1 MHYYFVLSMN
11 NTIDYSLLCG
21 LQNIGNTCYMNSVIQ
36 ILVHNKTL
44 QQYFVT
50 QKFKD
55 DLINNISTKLRS
67 QNKDPNNLELLGNDV
82 NMTITCQLYKLIS
95 GMANEQIIAP
105 QTFKK
110 FISAKNETFNGF
122 SQNDGHELLIFILDS
137 IHEDTKC
144 IIEVCVPSFPK
155 EFHVV
160 EQIKKQCIQNIN
172 ATNDINE
179 KLRIINS
186 YNRFETNHQKE
197 VAIHSGVSYWAS
209 FIEKNF
215 SIISHHFM
223 GVYHSDITC
232 SNCDSHSHTFDVF
245 TTVSLEIPEHEN
257 TTLYDCLNKFT
268 TSESLTDTYNCVKC
282 NSKTSCT
289 KKMTFWNVPDVLIF
303 HLKRFKMT
311 TNNSN
316 NHVVMQK
323 ICSNVDYPFS
333 LDIEN
338 YISVYN
344 AKPFKYNLSAVI
356 HHYGQCNGGHYIS
369 YSKMDNGLWV
379 QFNDANVSI
388 VYNVDE
394 QIITDSSYVL
404 MYTKN

>member
-137 IHEDTKC
+137 IHEDTRC
-144 IIEVCVPSFPK
+144 
-155 EFHVV
+155 
-160 EQIKKQCIQNIN
+160 
-172 ATNDINE
+172 
-179 KLRIINS
+179 R
-186 YNRFETNHQKE
+186 
-197 VAIHSGVSYWAS
+197 
-209 FIEKNF
+209 
-215 SIISHHFM
+215 
-223 GVYHSDITC
+223 
-232 SNCDSHSHTFDVF
+232 
-245 TTVSLEIPEHEN
+245 
-257 TTLYDCLNKFT
+257 
-268 TSESLTDTYNCVKC
+268 
-282 NSKTSCT
+282 
-289 KKMTFWNVPDVLIF
+289 
-303 HLKRFKMT
+303 
-311 TNNSN
+311 
-316 NHVVMQK
+316 
-323 ICSNVDYPFS
+323 
-333 LDIEN
+333 
-338 YISVYN
+338 
-344 AKPFKYNLSAVI
+344 
-356 HHYGQCNGGHYIS
+356 
-369 YSKMDNGLWV
+369 
-379 QFNDANVSI
+379 
-388 VYNVDE
+388 
-394 QIITDSSYVL
+394 
-404 MYTKN
+404 